1 MTKSV
6 ETVERFYDL
15 VCMGGSLQGS
25 ARAAGVSGTRAVFF
39 WRRSAPMAL
48 RIASG
53 RNGGLVGSAPAPVPG
68 AGGEDRSRR
77 CLTGEDR
84 AVIAVGL
91 RQGWSYREIGDLV
104 GRDKAVVWR
113 EVRRNTGPDG
123 VYWASLAHRN
133 AHEARRRP
141 KPFKLLED
149 RGLCARIEE
158 WMDQGWSPKLIAS
171 VLAADHPAGTMGRV
185 CHETIYQALYVQ
197 TRGSLR
203 ADLHQQLS
211 LKRSARRP
219 RGGAPRG
226 SQAIY
231 AHAFTIRDRPAEAED
246 RAVPGHWEGDLI
258 LGATA
263 SGSAVGTLVERS
275 TRFTI
280 LLHLPG
286 RHDAGSVA
294 EAMIRE
300 MRQLPQHL
308 RRSITWDRGTEL
320 AAYQRIQLE
329 LGTPVY
335 FCDPHSPWQR
345 GSNENTNRLLRF
357 WLEKGSDLSVHTA
370 EDLHRIADTLN
381 RRPRPTLDLQTPAQR
396 LAQLLSQAA

>member
-1 MTKSV
+1 MVKSV
-6 ETVERFYDL
+6 ETVEQFFGL
-15 VCMGGSLQGS
+15 VCRGASINHS
-25 ARAAGVSGTRAVFF
+25 ARATGVSGTRARFF
-39 WRRSAPMAL
+39 WRRSAPMTL
-48 RIASG
+48 MITSG
-53 RNGGLVGSAPAPVPG
+53 RNGGVVGSAPAPNPG
-68 AGGEDRSRR
+68 AAGGQRARR
-77 CLTGEDR
+77 CLTSEDR
-84 AVIAVGL
+84 AVIASGL
-91 RQGWSYREIGDLV
+91 RQGLSYRAIGDLV
-104 GRDKAVVWR
+104 GRHKSVVWR
-113 EVRRNTGPDG
+113 EVHRNTGPDG
-123 VYWASLAHRN
+123 SYWGSLAHRA

-149 RGLCARIEE
+149 PELCARIEE

-197 TRGSLR
+197 TRGALR
-203 ADLHQQLS
+203 ADLHTQLS
-211 LKRSARRP
+211 LKRSTRRP
-219 RGGAPRG
+219 RGSAPRG
-226 SQAIY
+226 SQAVY
-231 AHAFTIRDRPAEAED
+231 AQAFTIRERPAEAED

-263 SGSAVGTLVERS
+263 TGSAVGTLVERS

-286 RHDAGSVA
+286 RHDANSVA

-300 MRQLPQHL
+300 MRHLPEHL

-320 AAYQRIQLE
+320 AGYRRIQLE

-357 WLEKGSDLSVHTA
+357 WLEKSSDLSVHTA
-370 EDLHRIADTLN
+370 EDLRRIADTLN

-396 LAQLLSQAA
+396 LAQLLDQAA